1 MTLFRSL
8 CRTLA
13 AGASLCLFSAG
24 LVLADPPRRVFAWL
38 ANDPNNTY
46 DNATLAGLREVMTPT
61 GATVETYF
69 AGFNGTTQLAQCR
82 AALALN
88 KYTGLFISAADAV
101 GIIPCVTEAKAKG
114 VPVVATDLPIGP
126 DTGTVQPQVPG
137 QVGASFIPAT
147 SWAAAVKS
155 IIPQACAGLSQC
167 NVFYVAGVS
176 SFAIDTLGYAAAQQ
190 AVALNSSYRLLGA
203 EQAFYTASTAKQVML
218 AQFAA
223 HPEINLVVASGDQM
237 ALGVEQ
243 AAAQLNLTV
252 RIVGAGAGKGAIEA
266 VKQGRWF
273 GTFNA
278 LPKTEGHLGAVLMNA
293 HLLFRRA
300 PAIGIDPVVFT
311 GLPSVWT
318 QATLAQ
324 YPRFTAQWE

>member
-1 MTLFRSL
+1 MNRFSSL

-24 LVLADPPRRVFAWL
+24 LALADPPRRVFAWL

-61 GATVETYF
+61 GATVEPYF
-69 AGFNGTTQLAQCR
+69 AGFNGATQLAQCR

-88 KYTGLFISAADAV
+88 KSTGLFVSAADAV
-101 GIIPCVTEAKAKG
+101 GIIPCVTEAKAKC

-167 NVFYVAGVS
+167 NVSMSPGCHRS
-176 SFAIDTLGYAAAQQ
+176 P
-190 AVALNSSYRLLGA
+190 
-203 EQAFYTASTAKQVML
+203 ST
-218 AQFAA
+218 
-223 HPEINLVVASGDQM
+223 
-237 ALGVEQ
+237 
-243 AAAQLNLTV
+243 
-252 RIVGAGAGKGAIEA
+252 
-266 VKQGRWF
+266 RWA
-273 GTFNA
+273 T
-278 LPKTEGHLGAVLMNA
+278 
-293 HLLFRRA
+293 RRRNR
-300 PAIGIDPVVFT
+300 P
-311 GLPSVWT
+311 W
-318 QATLAQ
+318 
-324 YPRFTAQWE
+324 R